1 MILVLATMP
10 LWAILHITQARY
22 RLVKWLVRYLICF
35 SSRCVVG
42 GGELVIVN
50 QLLVTS
56 TFAFDDITA
65 KTLKTTEKQLYGSIK
80 SGFLGFPSV

>member
-1 MILVLATMP
+1 MVEFL
-10 LWAILHITQARY
+10 
-22 RLVKWLVRYLICF
+22 
-35 SSRCVVG
+35 VG

-50 QLLVTS
+50 QLLVIS
-56 TFAFDDITA
+56 TFTFDDITA

>member
-1 MILVLATMP
+1 
-10 LWAILHITQARY
+10 
-22 RLVKWLVRYLICF
+22 LICF
-35 SSRCVVG
+35 SSRCAVG

-50 QLLVTS
+50 QLLVIS